1 MGRAGP
7 RAMLPPASAVPFSAM
22 PSPFPFPHLS
32 LLANAL
38 EGAWSFFAVGGPFMV
53 AIVACSLVALAVII
67 FKFLTLGR
75 ERIVPE
81 QLAGQVDRIEEFTG
95 HGGLGTLEEPLQRGE
110 TSLARLCATALRKSH
125 LPRSE
130 VQLVVQS
137 RAREEIVKMHSGL
150 PVLEVIINIAPLLGL
165 LGTASGLAIVFRDL
179 GADANHAE
187 IAKGIFMALSTTI
200 VGLAVAVPSVIAHSH
215 FTRKIETMAARL
227 EVLLTHVISATHPDA
242 PRPATTPDA

>member
-1 MGRAGP
+1 MPPTLPVP
-7 RAMLPPASAVPFSAM
+7 RPA
-22 PSPFPFPHLS
+22 

-38 EGAWSFFAVGGPFMV
+38 ESAWSFFAVGGPFMV
-53 AIVACSLVALAVII
+53 AIIACSFVALAVIV
-67 FKFLTLGR
+67 FKLRTLGR

-81 QLAGQVDRIEEFTG
+81 QLAREVDEMGDTRERS
-95 HGGLGTLEEPLQRGE
+95 GLTRLREQLLGGE
-110 TSLARLCATALRKSH
+110 TSLARLCATALQKSH
-125 LPRSE
+125 LPRGE

-215 FTRKIETMAARL
+215 FSRKIETMAARL
-227 EVLLTHVISATHPDA
+227 EVLLTHVISATHPGEA
-242 PRPATTPDA
+242 NQGHLPQG